1 MVTTMDIYDD
11 RFDIVK
17 FETPETWLSFT
28 KGGGGTF
35 KGGDGKMK
43 LAPGHSLASKFPEKV
58 ASKEEMAEREAR
70 LKAKG
75 EPGKLAKV
83 EVVED
88 DEPAK
93 VVKAEVVMDDEPAK
107 VVKAEVVMDDQG
119 MMNLSESLDYTGKQL
134 KALKDRMETT
144 DRNLV
149 RAVGEYVGATN
160 SVIDNLAS
168 IATDGQVRFK
178 PEIEIPAPKPSGKRA
193 KTLQEEVGGM
203 NLQESLQYS
212 QRKLDELKQR
222 RQDFDRKTFRAIG
235 EYMDASDRVITNI
248 AKEAGVSTGL
258 GGSTAK
264 SRKGVG
270 GSKKP
275 KQLKGS

>member
-17 FETPETWLSFT
+17 FETPETWLSFI

-35 KGGDGKMK
+35 KGTDGKMK
-43 LAPGHSLASKFPEKV
+43 LPPGHSLASKFPEKV
-58 ASKEEMAEREAR
+58 ATKEEMAEREAK
-70 LKAKG
+70 LKAKE

-83 EVVED
+83 EVVE
-88 DEPAK
+88 
-93 VVKAEVVMDDEPAK
+93 DDEPAK

-160 SVIDNLAS
+160 SVIDNLAN

-178 PEIEIPAPKPSGKRA
+178 PEIEIPAPKPSGKPA

-264 SRKGVG
+264 SRKGMG

>member
-1 MVTTMDIYDD
+1 MMNYDD
-11 RFDIVK
+11 RFDFPK
-17 FETPETWLSFT
+17 FELPNVWLTFT

-35 KGGDGKMK
+35 KSADGKMK
-43 LAPGHSLASKFPEKV
+43 LPPGHSLASKFPEKV
-58 ASKEEMAEREAR
+58 ATKEEMAEREAK
-70 LKAKG
+70 LKAKE

-93 VVKAEVVMDDEPAK
+93 VVKAEVVL
-107 VVKAEVVMDDQG
+107 DDQG
-119 MMNLSESLDYTGKQL
+119 MMNLSESLDYTGKKL
-134 KALKDRMETT
+134 KELKDRMEKT

-160 SVIDNLAS
+160 SVIDNLTD
-168 IATDGQVRFK
+168 IATDGKMRFN
-178 PEIEIPAPKPSGKRA
+178 PEVEIPIPKGSGKRA
-193 KTLQEEVGGM
+193 KTLEEEVGGM

-212 QRKLDELKQR
+212 QRKLDELQQR
-222 RQDFDRKTFRAIG
+222 RQSSDRKTFRAIG
-235 EYMDASDRVITNI
+235 EYVDATNQTITNI

-264 SRKGVG
+264 SRKGMG